1 MQMSGLR
8 ADASAGWVFGALD
21 ELIPRQVWSADP
33 HIGRDSSTACPV
45 SQGKRTS
52 PVCPYRVGLSVAV
65 PHQNPPDLAS

>member
-52 PVCPYRVGLSVAV
+52 PVLSLPSWPVRGGT
-65 PHQNPPDLAS
+65 ASEPA